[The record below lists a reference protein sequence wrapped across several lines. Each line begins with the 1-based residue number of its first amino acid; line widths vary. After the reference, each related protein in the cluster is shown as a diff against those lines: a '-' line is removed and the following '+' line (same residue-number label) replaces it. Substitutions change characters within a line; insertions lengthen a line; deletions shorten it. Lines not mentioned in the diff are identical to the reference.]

1 MGETSIERVLELE
14 REIAR
19 LQALQARALADY
31 STPRG
36 HAVDVAS
43 ELALALSISE
53 NSARIKM
60 TLARDLVSRLPKTLA
75 AMSRGEIDAYKASK
89 VAGPTSV
96 LSDSLA
102 REVDAAVADRLAGRD
117 PSSIR
122 RMVNRTVHKVDPD
135 GAAARAENRRRERKV
150 ELMHTDD
157 AMATLSANLPAEVA
171 SAAYARIDRRARA
184 LRNTGDQRTMDQL
197 RADVFADLLLGN
209 HAGTPSAKAE
219 IFVHVD
225 LATLV
230 GLANNPG
237 ELAGHGPLPAPIARA
252 IAFDPKST
260 WRRIITDPRTGA
272 PIDVGRE
279 RYRPPAVTA
288 DHVKIRDRECR
299 FPTCHRPA
307 HYSDLDHVI
316 PKQRNGETNTRNL
329 IGLCRRH
336 HRIKHT
342 PGWQFHLTD
351 TGTLHITTPA
361 GHTYTTP

>member
-1 MGETSIERVLELE
+1 MGEGSIERIQELE
-14 REIAR
+14 RHIAR
-19 LQALQARALADY
+19 LQALQVREIAAY
-31 STPRG
+31 SSSRG
-36 HAVDVAS
+36 DAGDVAS
-43 ELALALSISE
+43 EIALTLSISE

-60 TLARDLVSRLPKTLA
+60 TLARDLVDRLPATLA
-75 AMSRGEIDAYKASK
+75 AMSRGDIDVYKASK

-96 LSDSLA
+96 LSDVLA

-122 RMVNRTVHKVDPD
+122 RMVNRAIHKLDPEG
-135 GAAARAENRRRERKV
+135 GAVRAEKRRRERRV

-157 AMATLSANLPAEVA
+157 AMATLAADLPAEVA

-184 LRNTGDQRTMDQL
+184 LRNAGDERTMDQL
-197 RADVFADLLLGN
+197 RADVFAELLLSN

-219 IFVHVD
+219 IFVHLD

-230 GLANNPG
+230 GLANNPA

-260 WRRIITDPRTGA
+260 WRRIITDPHTGA

-288 DHVKIRDRECR
+288 DHVKVRDRECR

-307 HYSDLDHVI
+307 HYTDLDHVV
-316 PKQRNGETNTRNL
+316 PRQRNGETNTRNL

-336 HRIKHT
+336 HRVKHT

-351 TGTLHITTPA
+351 TETVHITTPG
-361 GHTYTTP
+361 GHTYDSP